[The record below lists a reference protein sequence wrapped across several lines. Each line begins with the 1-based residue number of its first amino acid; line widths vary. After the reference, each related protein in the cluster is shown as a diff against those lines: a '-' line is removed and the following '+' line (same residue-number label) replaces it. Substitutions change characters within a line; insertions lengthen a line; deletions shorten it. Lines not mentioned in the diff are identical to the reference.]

1 MLQQAREQLTSLLNS
16 ENLLRFVT
24 DNPALVVQ
32 VMNNWF
38 DAYKLWEDGDDDFY
52 KIWGEKRMLMRSIGD
67 SDSVYTSLQAKAP
80 TYAAWQ
86 EKGWASAKGES
97 AKSITI
103 AGVGYNTGRDG
114 LMKRTYPA
122 NFLAPV
128 GDNGIKKKY
137 AEGLLD
143 VSGTLLRPDIEI
155 TKQTH
160 VKPKHG
166 DWIFF
171 SPLSDE
177 ADQELLLFMK
187 DKLKQ
192 LQTVLGKSPP
202 GLNQIINKYKVIC
215 SEVTR
220 LKLAF
225 ETDMALGFVA
235 VPNADDTYSKYKY
248 MVKSKVTYSKNN
260 PDPQLKSKA
269 LFINDELAAM
279 LRNNVKRY
287 KSVVGYAVKNEVRI
301 SLRKH
306 ANPKWPIIASWTG
319 PKDSDDGDW
328 EVHTKIGSDWTSTKQ
343 KIANR
348 HPAAFKG

>member
-1 MLQQAREQLTSLLNS
+1 MLKQARDELLSLLDS
-16 ENLLRFVT
+16 QNLLRFVT
-24 DNPALVVQ
+24 DNPALVVK

-38 DAYKLWEDGDDDFY
+38 DAYKLWEQEDDDFY
-52 KIWGEKRMLMRSIGD
+52 KIWGDKRMLMRSIGD

-80 TYAAWQ
+80 SYAAWK
-86 EKGWASAKGES
+86 EKGWESAKGEN
-97 AKSITI
+97 AKTITFT
-103 AGVGYNTGRDG
+103 GVGYNTGRDG
-114 LMKRTYPA
+114 LMKRTDPS

-128 GDNGIKKKY
+128 VEGSVKKKY

-143 VSGTLLRPDIEI
+143 VSGTLLRPDIAI
-155 TKQTH
+155 TRQTH
-160 VKPKHG
+160 VKPKPG

-171 SPLSDE
+171 NPLSEE
-177 ADQELLLFMK
+177 ADQELLMFLK

-192 LQTVLGKSPP
+192 LQAVLGKGHK
-202 GLNQIINKYKVIC
+202 GLETIIGKYKVIC

-235 VPNADDTYSKYKY
+235 IPNPDDTYSKYKY
-248 MVKSKVTYSKNN
+248 MVKSKVTYSMNN
-260 PDPQLKSKA
+260 PDPGLKSKA
-269 LFINDELAAM
+269 VFINDDLAVM

-319 PKDSDDGDW
+319 AKESDIGDW
-328 EVHTKIGSDWTSTKQ
+328 AIHTKVGSEWVSTDE
-343 KIANR
+343 KISNR
-348 HPAAFKG
+348 HPDALKG